1 MRRHLLVALAS
12 MAVFLACEDDPVS
25 FELDENGFA
34 AFLNVDLSAMT
45 ETPTGLLYQDFVV
58 GTGAEAMTGGF
69 ASVSYTGWLKEG
81 PQFDAGTFNFT
92 MGAGDVIAGWDEGIP
107 GMREG
112 GTRRLIIPPELGYG
126 SAGRGSIPPGATL
139 VFDVTLLQ
147 TAPPS

>member
-1 MRRHLLVALAS
+1 MRTHLLVALAS
-12 MAVFLACEDDPVS
+12 IAALLACGDDPVS

-34 AFLNVDLSAMT
+34 EFLNVDLTAMT

-112 GTRRLIIPPELGYG
+112 GTRRLIIPPDLGYG

-147 TAPPS
+147 TVPPS